1 MWALLIIAVA
11 AFLGALGT
19 NKLWRAALGH
29 IHATEVKPYTANT
42 LPLST
47 ETYHAT
53 ILRIREDVAGIGL
66 CANVANGLLAG
77 ILAALIL
84 QFLHF

>member
-1 MWALLIIAVA
+1 MAT
-11 AFLGALGT
+11 FLGVMGT
-19 NKLWRAALGH
+19 NKLWRMILAH
-29 IHATEVKPYTANT
+29 IHTTEVRPYVADT

-53 ILRIREDVAGIGL
+53 ILRIREDVAGIGV

-77 ILAALIL
+77 ILATLIL
-84 QFLHF
+84 QLLHF